1 MEGGRVHHEMRRDLS
16 ISREIRLALATI
28 IAHLVVV
35 SLHAAAHQIL
45 GVEASQAQLFFIVI
59 VIMVAP
65 LLAGLLLWKRV
76 LTAGAVLMVCSM
88 TGSLIFGVYNHFVA
102 ISPDHVSHV
111 ARLPQKSWAIIF
123 QITAALLAL
132 VEAFGVWAGLR
143 TLKKV

>member
-1 MEGGRVHHEMRRDLS
+1 M
-16 ISREIRLALATI
+16 IRLALAAV
-28 IAHLVVV
+28 IAHAVVL

-65 LLAGLLLWKRV
+65 LAAGLLLWRRM
-76 LTAGAVLMVCSM
+76 TAGAALMVCSM
-88 TGSLIFGVYNHFVA
+88 AGSLIFGVYNHFVA